1 MESIRSVPLI
11 GKILLLASVGGALFG
26 CGLSLGVLVTTLL
39 TRYGP
44 FILSSSGPAG
54 SSLDHPAPP
63 GTVVLAGDLEIQ
75 VIGTVRPAD
84 DIVAKGG
91 ILNPRPGPGNEMML
105 VTVSITCRPAEEVET
120 CAFVPVM
127 EFLLVSPIG
136 VHRPEWLVVGL
147 PDPLEGG
154 EVQAGETVSGDMVFE
169 VGEQEGGLVLVY
181 SETFGG
187 KVAYLEI
194 PSGNTGYRISP

>member
-1 MESIRSVPLI
+1 MSKSIKSAPLI
-11 GKILLLASVGGALFG
+11 GKILLVVGLCGTLFA
-26 CGLSLGVLVTTLL
+26 CGLCVGAAAVALL
-39 TRYGP
+39 TRQAS
-44 FILSSSGPAG
+44 FFSSGPAG

-75 VIGTVRPAD
+75 LVDTVRPAD

-91 ILNPRPGPGNEMML
+91 LLNPRPGPGNEMML
-105 VTVSITCRPAEEVET
+105 VNVSITCRPAEDVET
-120 CAFVPVM
+120 CAFVPVL

-136 VHRPEWLVVGL
+136 VHRPEWLVSGL

-169 VGEQEGGLVLVY
+169 VGKGESRLVLVY
-181 SETFGG
+181 AESLGNE
-187 KVAYLEI
+187 VVYLEV
-194 PSGNTGYRISP
+194 P

>member
-1 MESIRSVPLI
+1 MSKTGFPSPRILT
-11 GKILLLASVGGALFG
+11 ILLLLGVGGILFA
-26 CGLSLGVLVTTLL
+26 CGLCLGAGATALL
-39 TRYGP
+39 TRP
-44 FILSSSGPAG
+44 ASFFSPSGPAG

-63 GTVVLAGDLEIQ
+63 GTVVPVGDLEIR
-75 VIGTVRPAD
+75 VIGAIRPAD
-84 DIVAKGG
+84 DVVAKSST
-91 ILNPRPGPGNEMML
+91 LNPRPGPGNEMML

-154 EVQAGETVSGDMVFE
+154 EVQAGETVSGDIVFE

-181 SETFGG
+181 SEIFGG
-187 KVAYLEI
+187 KVVYLEL
-194 PSGNTGYRISP
+194 PPGNTD

>member
-1 MESIRSVPLI
+1 MNEPIRSVPLT
-11 GKILLLASVGGALFG
+11 GKILLLIGIGGILFA
-26 CGLSLGVLVTTLL
+26 CGFCLGAAVTAIL
-39 TRYGP
+39 TRPEP
-44 FILSSSGPAG
+44 FIPSSSGPAG

-63 GTVVLAGDLEIQ
+63 DTVVRAGDLEIQ

-84 DIVAKGG
+84 EIVAEGG
-91 ILNPRPGPGNEMML
+91 VINPRPGPGNEMML
-105 VTVSITCRPAEEVET
+105 VTVSITCRPAEDVET

-169 VGEQEGGLVLVY
+169 VGEQAGGLVLVY
-181 SETFGG
+181 SEIFGG
-187 KVAYLEI
+187 EVAYLGI
-194 PSGNTGYRISP
+194 PSGNTD

>member
-1 MESIRSVPLI
+1 MTRFQEPLPFI
-11 GKILLLASVGGALFG
+11 GKIVLLIGSGLILFA
-26 CGLSLGVLVTTLL
+26 CGLCLGAAVTAIL
-39 TRYGP
+39 TRP
-44 FILSSSGPAG
+44 ESFIPSSSGPAG
-54 SSLDHPAPP
+54 SSLDRPAPP

-84 DIVAKGG
+84 EIVAEGG
-91 ILNPRPGPGNEMML
+91 FINPRPGPGNEMML
-105 VTVSITCRPAEEVET
+105 VTVSITCRPAEDVET

-154 EVQAGETVSGDMVFE
+154 EVQAGETVSGDIVFE

-194 PSGNTGYRISP
+194 PSGNTD